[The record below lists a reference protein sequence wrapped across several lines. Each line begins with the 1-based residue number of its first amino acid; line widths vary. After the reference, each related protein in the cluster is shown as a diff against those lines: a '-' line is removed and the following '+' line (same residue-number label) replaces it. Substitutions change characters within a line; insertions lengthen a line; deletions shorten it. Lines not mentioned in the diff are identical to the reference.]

1 MPQGE
6 RPEKSRCE
14 SAAQSGRPPR
24 VIVLS
29 GPPGSG
35 KGTQAK
41 LLIESLQVPHIST
54 GDMLREHI
62 QAGDPLGQEVQALM
76 RSGNL
81 VPDELVNRLVQ
92 DRIKEPDCEKGFI
105 LDGYPRTT
113 QQAQV
118 LSGELKDRGFEK
130 LVIHLKVDYNKL
142 IARLTGRR
150 QCVQCGALYNLV
162 LKPPKNSEVCDLD
175 GSRLVIREDD
185 REPVIR
191 QRLEAYEA
199 QTWPLLNYFSRNGG
213 LVEVDGSEATPVEIA
228 SRICEL
234 ASADRREGQ
243 SSGQIR

>member
-6 RPEKSRCE
+6 RPVEPRPVR
-14 SAAQSGRPPR
+14 AHQNGRLRR
-24 VIVLS
+24 VIVLF

-41 LLIESLQVPHIST
+41 LLVERLGLPHIST
-54 GDMLREHI
+54 GDMLRGHI
-62 QAGDPLGQEVQALM
+62 QAGDPVGQEVQSVM

-81 VPDELVNRLVQ
+81 VPDELVNRLVRN
-92 DRIKEPDCEKGFI
+92 RIEAPDCENGFI

-118 LSGELKDRGFEK
+118 LCKALAAREFVQ

-150 QCVQCGALYNLV
+150 QCVQCGSLYNLV
-162 LKPPKNSEVCDLD
+162 LKPPKNAGVCDLD
-175 GSRLVIREDD
+175 GSPLVIREDD
-185 REPVIR
+185 RESVIR

-199 QTWPLLNYFSRNGG
+199 QTRPLLEYFSKNGG
-213 LVEVDGSEATPVEIA
+213 LKEVDGSDATPLEISDQLFGLA
-228 SRICEL
+228 MAARI
-234 ASADRREGQ
+234 EGQ
-243 SSGQIR
+243 TSANG

>member
-1 MPQGE
+1 MPQGA
-6 RPEKSRCE
+6 RPEKPHCPSVAE
-14 SAAQSGRPPR
+14 NGRPPR
-24 VIVLS
+24 VIVLF

-62 QAGDPLGQEVQALM
+62 LAGDPLGREVQSVM

-92 DRIKEPDCEKGFI
+92 ERTAEPDCGKGFI

-118 LSGELKDRGFEK
+118 LCGELATRGFEK

-162 LKPPKNSEVCDLD
+162 LKPPKNPEVCDLD

-185 REPVIR
+185 RESVIR
-191 QRLEAYEA
+191 QRLEAYEE
-199 QTWPLLNYFSRNGG
+199 QTRPLVNYFSRNGG
-213 LVEVDGSEATPVEIA
+213 LVEVDGSDATPVEIA

-234 ASADRREGQ
+234 ASAERREGQ
-243 SSGQIR
+243 SGGRNG

>member
-6 RPEKSRCE
+6 RPVKLRPV
-14 SAAQSGRPPR
+14 SANQSCHPRR
-24 VIVLS
+24 VIVLF

-41 LLIESLQVPHIST
+41 LLVECLKLPHIST
-54 GDMLREHI
+54 GDMLRGHI
-62 QAGDPLGQEVQALM
+62 QVGDSVGMAVQSTM

-81 VPDELVNRLVQ
+81 VSDEVVNHLVRQ
-92 DRIKEPDCEKGFI
+92 RILSPDCENGFI

-118 LSGELKDRGFEK
+118 LCRELKPLDLAK

-150 QCVQCGALYNLV
+150 QCVQCGSLYNLV
-162 LKPPKNSEVCDLD
+162 LKPPKNPGVCDLD
-175 GSRLVIREDD
+175 GSPLVIREDD
-185 REPVIR
+185 KESVIR

-199 QTWPLLNYFSRNGG
+199 QTRPLLEYFSKNGG
-213 LVEVDGSEATPVEIA
+213 LFEIDGSDSTPVEIA
-228 SRICEL
+228 DKLCRL
-234 ASADRREGQ
+234 ATAAGPEAQ
-243 SSGQIR
+243 SGANG